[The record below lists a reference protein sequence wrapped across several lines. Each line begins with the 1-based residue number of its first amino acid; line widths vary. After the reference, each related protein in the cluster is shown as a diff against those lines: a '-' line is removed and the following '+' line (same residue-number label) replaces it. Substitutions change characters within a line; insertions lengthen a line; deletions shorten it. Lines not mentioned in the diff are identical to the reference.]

1 MRLVL
6 FDGAIG
12 VLLLAA
18 IIFAGRRRRPAR
30 SDSVR
35 RTGWLLVAAPL
46 PVAVGSH
53 LVASLPQE
61 MDQAAFLA
69 GVILFAIG
77 AALILG
83 KNEEEDWNH
92 DGVGDETPPWW
103 PAFERELREYEKG
116 THARPKALQ
125 P

>member
-6 FDGAIG
+6 FDAAIG
-12 VLLLAA
+12 VLLLAT
-18 IIFAGRRRRPAR
+18 IIFAGTRGRSAR
-30 SDSVR
+30 SDWVR

-46 PVAVGSH
+46 PVAVASH
-53 LVASLPQE
+53 LVALLPQN
-61 MDQAAFLA
+61 MDQAAFVA
-69 GVILFAIG
+69 GVILFAVG

-83 KNEEEDWNH
+83 KNEEEDWSQE
-92 DGVGDETPPWW
+92 GVGDETPPWW

-116 THARPKALQ
+116 GDTRPKALQ